1 MAEPRRI
8 SRFILRQFLPLS
20 YLTLGLFAAVLAADA
35 AAATDDP
42 ANVIAYR
49 QKVMSGIGS
58 HIGAIV
64 AVLRGEVSYAGH
76 LAGHARAMHDA
87 SIMLADIFP
96 PGSGVGETRAKPEIW
111 QNWTKFE
118 SGIKAFQTASAK
130 LVEAAES
137 GDMDAVGAALGGVG
151 DSCGECHKPFR
162 KPKG

>member
-1 MAEPRRI
+1 MAEQRRFT
-8 SRFILRQFLPLS
+8 RCLPLS
-20 YLTLGLFAAVLAADA
+20 YLTLGLFAAVLAANA
-35 AAATDDP
+35 AAAAADDP

-49 QKVMSGIGS
+49 QKVMSGIDS

-96 PGSGVGETRAKPEIW
+96 PGSGVGATRAKPEIW

-118 SGIKAFQTASAK
+118 TAIKAFQTASAR
-130 LVEAAES
+130 LVEASES

-151 DSCGECHKPFR
+151 NSCGGCHKPFR